1 MDKVCFCQIRDMFQA
16 INKVEIQLQ
25 EQLGLKINE
34 AMVLFQL
41 SEKDGM
47 FSGRIAGA
55 LGLSK
60 SNASKVIVAMEKKG
74 YLRRQPCKKDTRCQ
88 RFFLEPEGKKMLK
101 KWQALQLDCLEK
113 TVDKEQSETED
124 NNTNNKIL

>member
-1 MDKVCFCQIRDMFQA
+1 MFQA
-16 INKVEIQLQ
+16 INKAEIQLQ

-47 FSGRIAGA
+47 LSGRIAEA

-74 YLRRQPCKKDTRCQ
+74 YLRRQTCKKDSRCQ
-88 RFFLEPEGKKMLK
+88 RFFLEPDGKKMIK
-101 KWQALQLDCLEK
+101 KLQALQLDCQME
-113 TVDKEQSETED
+113 TSNKEPSEAENSD
-124 NNTNNKIL
+124 E

>member
-1 MDKVCFCQIRDMFQA
+1 MNNECFRQIRNMFQT

-25 EQLGLKINE
+25 EQLGLKMNE

-47 FSGRIAGA
+47 LSGRIAGA

-74 YLRRQPCKKDTRCQ
+74 YVRRQTCKKDSRCQ
-88 RFFLEPEGKKMLK
+88 RFFLESEGRAML
-101 KWQALQLDCLEK
+101 QRLEELQIDCEMA
-113 TVDKEQSETED
+113 ETD
-124 NNTNNKIL
+124 

>member
-1 MDKVCFCQIRDMFQA
+1 MDKSCFYKIRNMFQT
-16 INKVEIQLQ
+16 INMVEMQLQ
-25 EQLGLKINE
+25 QELGLKINE

-47 FSGRIAGA
+47 LSGRIASA

-74 YLRRQPCKKDTRCQ
+74 YLRRQTCRNDSRCQ
-88 RFFLEPEGKKMLK
+88 RFFLEPEGKRMLK
-101 KWQALQLDCLEK
+101 ELQALPFNCSYVPPEAEHSQATK
-113 TVDKEQSETED
+113 
-124 NNTNNKIL
+124 

>member
-1 MDKVCFCQIRDMFQA
+1 MDKVCFCQIRDMFQT

-47 FSGRIAGA
+47 LSGRIAGA

-74 YLRRQPCKKDTRCQ
+74 YLRRQTCKKDSRCQ
-88 RFFLEPEGKKMLK
+88 RFFLEPNGKKMLK
-101 KWQALQLDCLEK
+101 KLQALQLDCQME
-113 TVDKEQSETED
+113 TSEEEPSETE
-124 NNTNNKIL
+124 NNNE

>member
-1 MDKVCFCQIRDMFQA
+1 MDKACFRRIRDMFQT
-16 INKVEIQLQ
+16 INKVELQLQ

-47 FSGRIAGA
+47 LSGRIAGA

-74 YLRRQPCKKDTRCQ
+74 YLRRQTCKKDSRCQ
-88 RFFLEPEGKKMLK
+88 RFFLEPAGKAMLEK
-101 KWQALQLDCLEK
+101 LQALQMDCPAEG
-113 TVDKEQSETED
+113 SD
-124 NNTNNKIL
+124 N

>member
-1 MDKVCFCQIRDMFQA
+1 MFLT
-16 INKVEIQLQ
+16 INNVEAQLQ

-47 FSGRIAGA
+47 LSGRIAGA
-55 LGLSK
+55 IGLSK
-60 SNASKVIVAMEKKG
+60 SNCSKVIVAMEKKG
-74 YLRRQPCKKDTRCQ
+74 YLRRQTCKKDSRCQ

-101 KWQALQLDCLEK
+101 KLLALELDCMTANVADES
-113 TVDKEQSETED
+113 VETDD
-124 NNTNNKIL
+124 NNE